1 MKLFEVNSRLLSK
14 EFTRVPKIIYMNDPV
29 WVCPLDR
36 DIDSIFEPSK
46 NAYFKHGDATRWIL
60 RDSSGRLIGRVAA
73 FIDFNTSSTWDQPT
87 GGMGFFE
94 CIDSPEAA
102 FMLFDAA
109 RNWLTER
116 GMEAMD
122 GPINFGET
130 DKYWGLLVNGFTHPT
145 FEVAYNPHYYI
156 KLFESYGF
164 KKFYGMTGFLFD
176 IKAGA
181 PERFRK
187 IAEWITRKPD
197 YEFRHFRWDR
207 ANEMMDDFTE
217 VFNQAWASFKKDNF
231 EPLTRDYIMGTLKKA
246 RIIIDVEFIWI
257 AYFKKRPV
265 AIFMLYPDA
274 NMILKYFK
282 GKMSLINMLRF
293 VILKHRKKLTR
304 IKALLFGVIPEY
316 KGRGLESGFFHHIL
330 KNLENKPQYVEAEI
344 SWVADYNPPMMT
356 IFESMGAAPAKEYI
370 TYRYLF
376 DREKEFKRYPI
387 PV

>member
-130 DKYWGLLVNGFTHPT
+130 DKYWGLLVDGFTHPT
-145 FEVAYNPHYYI
+145 FEVAYNPPYYI

-207 ANEMMDDFTE
+207 ANEMMDDFAE

-274 NMILKYFK
+274 
-282 GKMSLINMLRF
+282 
-293 VILKHRKKLTR
+293 
-304 IKALLFGVIPEY
+304 
-316 KGRGLESGFFHHIL
+316 
-330 KNLENKPQYVEAEI
+330 
-344 SWVADYNPPMMT
+344 
-356 IFESMGAAPAKEYI
+356 
-370 TYRYLF
+370 
-376 DREKEFKRYPI
+376 
-387 PV
+387 